1 MLSELLTRTGCGS
14 AAVPTANVGTNEQNL
29 ESKKC
34 SRFSLGPVRSRRDR
48 PTSCPRVRPHRPPT
62 RHSDSP
68 MRPPAAYRMCPTNAP
83 WPNVEPSCADC
94 RRSWHP
100 QHTHTHLTHT
110 QLAQHAAH
118 SHTPKNAVSQR
129 TASDRSCPYVH
140 VRRTRKR
147 RASQSSS
154 SSHITGRA
162 RNETVLFAARESG
175 RLPGAGQARAHARA
189 DAQTAPPAS
198 PHPSETR
205 DHATAMGWG

>member
-1 MLSELLTRTGCGS
+1 M
-14 AAVPTANVGTNEQNL
+14 PTANVGTNEQNL

-48 PTSCPRVRPHRPPT
+48 PTSCPCVRPHRPPI

-68 MRPPAAYRMCPTNAP
+68 IRRPRYRIACAPHMRHGPTWSRHART
-83 WPNVEPSCADC
+83 ADA
-94 RRSWHP
+94 RGIRN
-100 QHTHTHLTHT
+100 THTTPHTHT

>member
-1 MLSELLTRTGCGS
+1 MLSADADRL

-29 ESKKC
+29 ESKNVLA
-34 SRFSLGPVRSRRDR
+34 SHSAPYEVVETDLRPALAFAHTDRPHDTRGLANPVRFIRR
-48 PTSCPRVRPHRPPT
+48 PRKPH
-62 RHSDSP
+62 
-68 MRPPAAYRMCPTNAP
+68 RMCPTNAP

-94 RRSWHP
+94 RRSWRP
-100 QHTHTHLTHT
+100 QHTHT

>member
-1 MLSELLTRTGCGS
+1 MLTRTGSRLCQPPTSERTSKISRAKNVLASHSAPYVVVETDLRPALAFAHTDRPYDTRTRQS
-14 AAVPTANVGTNEQNL
+14 AAPAIACAPHMRHGPTW
-29 ESKKC
+29 
-34 SRFSLGPVRSRRDR
+34 SRHAR
-48 PTSCPRVRPHRPPT
+48 T
-62 RHSDSP
+62 
-68 MRPPAAYRMCPTNAP
+68 
-83 WPNVEPSCADC
+83 ADA
-94 RRSWHP
+94 RGIRN
-100 QHTHTHLTHT
+100 THTTPHTHT

>member
-1 MLSELLTRTGCGS
+1 MLTRTGSRLCQPPTSSERTSKISRAKNVLASHS
-14 AAVPTANVGTNEQNL
+14 APYVV
-29 ESKKC
+29 
-34 SRFSLGPVRSRRDR
+34 SRRDR

-94 RRSWHP
+94 RRSWRP

-175 RLPGAGQARAHARA
+175 RLPGVGLARAHAL
-189 DAQTAPPAS
+189 TP
-198 PHPSETR
+198 PHPPPPTLRRLAITR
-205 DHATAMGWG
+205 RR